1 MKLATALPFAS
12 LAEWSQLC
20 ILATVIS
27 LTYSSKTELS
37 TIIIH
42 SPFYVLGL
50 AGSVSTVYRRETGFA
65 IAKGK
70 EEIDLTIG
78 ANLKRLRLSKN
89 MSQADL
95 AKAVS
100 VTQPM
105 IAQIERGT
113 KSLTM
118 ELGREISEVLE
129 VPIDALLEDSTKQ
142 TV

>member
-1 MKLATALPFAS
+1 MDFQGDSGGVLFAADY
-12 LAEWSQLC
+12 LLGEE
-20 ILATVIS
+20 TEEVG
-27 LTYSSKTELS
+27 TEKTS
-37 TIIIH
+37 
-42 SPFYVLGL
+42 
-50 AGSVSTVYRRETGFA
+50 ARRERLALRDGGVGAFYRKVGRLPRKRN
-65 IAKGK
+65 KGK

-142 TV
+142 TA

>member
-1 MKLATALPFAS
+1 M
-12 LAEWSQLC
+12 
-20 ILATVIS
+20 
-27 LTYSSKTELS
+27 
-37 TIIIH
+37 
-42 SPFYVLGL
+42 
-50 AGSVSTVYRRETGFA
+50 
-65 IAKGK
+65 
-70 EEIDLTIG
+70 TIG

-142 TV
+142 TA